1 MSGVKTRKRS
11 VSEAAK
17 EAMPMAVVGEVTASD
32 ITEVLTRIRSYVEP
46 YQMLLVRS
54 EQGNRL
60 KQMVEGLTSDLE
72 RKSIEPIAVMHGI
85 PRRGLQR
92 FIGENGW
99 SHEPLLEQLWR
110 EVSEDVGVADGTLII
125 DASATPKKG
134 AATVGVARQ
143 WCGRLG
149 KVDNCVLGVYATYVG
164 KDELSVLVGAELFL
178 PKEWVEDKGRR
189 EEAYVPKDVTYRTQP
204 QIAKELVSEL
214 STKLPFEW
222 VLGDDEY
229 GRARHFRDGVAALGK
244 SYAVDVPENTTVIR
258 ARKHGGLGDKKWSVK
273 ALARTMPVSAWR
285 RFKVRDGEKGPVEFR
300 ALTLEVATPRKGGAP
315 VRETL
320 LVLDALDADKRTYH
334 LARAKPGT
342 SHDEMIRRACQRH
355 RIEEVFAETK
365 GEVGLD
371 HFEVRAWH
379 GWYHHMTV
387 CQIAHWF
394 LVREKRRL
402 GEKNI
407 RPHHQSNPHGH
418 WTASLTDADARESG
432 ALHQLPPPSE
442 RARPQ
447 RALQGSQS
455 LLSASSPH
463 VIPPALIH
471 PAQ

>member
-1 MSGVKTRKRS
+1 MSDVEGKKRA

-17 EAMPMAVVGEVTASD
+17 KAMPMAIVGEVTAGD
-32 ITEVLTRIRSYVEP
+32 ITEVLKRIRRYVEP
-46 YQMLLVRS
+46 YQRLLVRS
-54 EQGNRL
+54 EQGDRL

-72 RKSIEPIAVMHGI
+72 RKSIEPIAMMHGI

-99 SHEPLLEQLWR
+99 SHEPLREQLWR
-110 EVSEDVGVADGTLII
+110 EVSEEIGVADGTLIL
-125 DASATPKKG
+125 DGSATPKKG
-134 AATVGVARQ
+134 TETVGVARQ

-164 KDELSVLVGAELFL
+164 QDELSALVGAELFL
-178 PKEWVEDKGRR
+178 PKEWAEDKERR
-189 EEAYVPKDVTYRTQP
+189 ERAYVPEDATYRTQP
-204 QIAKELVSEL
+204 QIATDLVSEL

-229 GRARHFRDGVAALGK
+229 GRARHFRDGVFALGK
-244 SYAVDVPENTTVIR
+244 SYAVDVPENTTVLR
-258 ARKHGGLGDKKWSVK
+258 VRKRGGLGDKKWSVK
-273 ALARTMPVSAWR
+273 ALARSMPASAWR
-285 RFKVRDGEKGPVEFR
+285 RFKVRDGEKGPIEFR
-300 ALTLEVATPRKGGAP
+300 ALTLEVATPRKGGVP

-342 SHDEMIRRACQRH
+342 SHEEMIRRACQRH

-402 GEKNI
+402 GKKSS
-407 RPHHQSNPHGH
+407 RPHRQPNPQGDR
-418 WTASLTDADARESG
+418 TASRAATDARESG
-432 ALHQLPPPSE
+432 APHQLPPPS
-442 RARPQ
+442 Q
-447 RALQGSQS
+447 RTLPPPPLRGSPPMP
-455 LLSASSPH
+455 AAASPH
-463 VIPPALIH
+463 VELIYV
-471 PAQ
+471 AQ